1 MWGGRFD
8 EAPDAVMRAINASLP
23 FDKAMWRQD
32 IAASRAHAAM
42 LGAKGIVS
50 ASDVAAID
58 AGLARLV
65 EEFERD
71 GPPDGDDE
79 DIHMAVE
86 ARLTA
91 LIGPTAGRL
100 HTARSRNDQVA
111 TDFRLWVRDA
121 TDRALAGIGK
131 LRAALLDRAEERADA
146 VMPGFTHLQSAQP
159 VTLGHHLMAWQE
171 MLTRDASRF
180 ADARARANLLALGQ
194 RGARRNR
201 LSGRSPRDGAR
212 LSAST
217 DPTANS
223 LDSVSDRDFA
233 IEYPHRRHAM
243 RAASVAHGGGNRHL
257 GVAAVR
263 LCPICPIAGRRA
275 ARSCRKSAIPMPPNW
290 FADIAGASWAASPR

>member
-1 MWGGRFD
+1 MSSLPASSTSGSSTAAAFAAFAAFACDASSAFLSHAASVASKARDKVRRMTKSSDPMWGGRFD

-32 IAASRAHAAM
+32 IQASRAHAAM
-42 LGAKGIVS
+42 LAAQGIVS
-50 ASDVAAID
+50 AEDVAKID
-58 AGLARLV
+58 AGLSQLA

-71 GPPDGDDE
+71 GPPAGDDE

-91 LIGPTAGRL
+91 LIGPAAGRL

-121 TDRALAGIGK
+121 TDRALGLIRA
-131 LRAALLDRAEERADA
+131 LQAALLDRAEEHADA

-171 MLTRDASRF
+171 MLARDASRF
-180 ADARARANLLALGQ
+180 ADARARANKSPLGAAALAGTGFPVDRHATAEKLGF
-194 RGARRNR
+194 
-201 LSGRSPRDGAR
+201 DG
-212 LSAST
+212 
-217 DPTANS
+217 PTANS

-233 IEYPHRRHAM
+233 IEFLPAAPQ
-243 RAASVAHGGGNRHL
+243 RAL
-257 GVAAVR
+257 R
-263 LCPICPIAGRRA
+263 LSR
-275 ARSCRKSAIPMPPNW
+275 
-290 FADIAGASWAASPR
+290 